1 MAGLLSQLYLGSSAL
16 GAQRTGVAAVGHNIA
31 NVNTP
36 GYTRV
41 DVDLRANEAFIGGVY
56 SQGYTSTANLV
67 LHQRER
73 LADADMGRAND
84 LAVASAALEGA
95 LALESGS
102 IVDAIAALFG
112 GITELSSNPTDTAL
126 RAAAVADVESV
137 GEAFNRA
144 AASIQE
150 SQRNADERLASMARQ
165 ANVLTEEIASTNR
178 SLRITNDPTLVDR
191 RNQAA
196 RDLATLVGGNAHI
209 DAKGSMRFALEDG
222 TVLVDGDFSAA
233 MEATPDGA
241 NYGGRMR
248 IDVVSGARRRDVT
261 TSMTGA
267 RMGAQLQFRDQI
279 ATQMLADIDQLAFDV
294 ATQMNA
300 THRSFAGTNGIS
312 GSNLFTAPNGVAGA
326 AAAMSIDAAVLADP
340 TFFATAD
347 PALGPGDNSGLL
359 ALAGMRTV
367 ASTGAGGSMTFM
379 DEGLR
384 MMTDLGF
391 TVQRAGRDQQIAAL
405 RSDSLA
411 SLRDTVSGVS
421 VEEELTRLQSYQRAS
436 DASARVLQTVDGLLG
451 TLIEAL

>member
-1 MAGLLSQLYLGSSAL
+1 MAGLYSQLYLGSSAL
-16 GAQRTGVAAVGHNIA
+16 GAQRTGVSAAGHNIA

-36 GYTRV
+36 GHTRV
-41 DVDLRANEAFIGGVY
+41 DVDLRANAAFIGGVR
-56 SQGYTSTANLV
+56 SLGYTSSADLV

-73 LADADMGRAND
+73 LADAEMGRAND
-84 LAVASAALEGA
+84 LAVSSAALEGA

-137 GEAFNRA
+137 GDAFNRA
-144 AASIQE
+144 AAAIQE
-150 SQRNADERLASMARQ
+150 SQRTADERLASMARQ
-165 ANVLTEEIASTNR
+165 ANVLTEEIAATNR
-178 SLRITNDPTLVDR
+178 SLRVTNDPTLVDR

-222 TVLVDGDFSAA
+222 SVLVDGDFSAVL
-233 MEATPDGA
+233 EATPDGV
-241 NYGGRMR
+241 NYGGHMR

-261 TSMTGA
+261 NSLAGA
-267 RMGAQLQFRDQI
+267 RMGAQLHFRDQTS
-279 ATQMLADIDQLAFDV
+279 AQMLTDIDQLAFDV

-300 THRSFAGTNGIS
+300 THQNFAGTNGVS
-312 GSNLFTAPNGVAGA
+312 GSNLFTVPTGVAGA
-326 AAAMSIDAAVLADP
+326 ATAMSIDAAVLADP
-340 TFFATAD
+340 AMLATAD
-347 PALGPGDNSGLL
+347 PVLGPGDNSGLL
-359 ALAGMRTV
+359 ALAAMRTA
-367 ASTGAGGSMTFM
+367 ASTGSGGTMTFM

-391 TVQRAGRDQQIAAL
+391 TVQRAGRDQEIASL

-421 VEEELTRLQSYQRAS
+421 VEEELTRLQTFQRAS
-436 DASARVLQTVDGLLG
+436 EASARVLQTVDGLLG